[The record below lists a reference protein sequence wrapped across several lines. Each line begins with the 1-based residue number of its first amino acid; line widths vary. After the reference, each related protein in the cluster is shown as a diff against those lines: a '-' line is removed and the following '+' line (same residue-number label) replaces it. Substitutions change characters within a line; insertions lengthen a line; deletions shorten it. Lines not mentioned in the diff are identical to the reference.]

1 VLAIAFGTGSSLP
14 PAIQPAPD
22 SKVLAL
28 GTEGALLSSMVTII
42 SLVTGEE
49 SELDFTTIEE
59 QQEQPQLEW
68 LDSYLLQ
75 LALQEAK

>member
-1 VLAIAFGTGSSLP
+1 
-14 PAIQPAPD
+14 
-22 SKVLAL
+22 
-28 GTEGALLSSMVTII
+28 MVTII